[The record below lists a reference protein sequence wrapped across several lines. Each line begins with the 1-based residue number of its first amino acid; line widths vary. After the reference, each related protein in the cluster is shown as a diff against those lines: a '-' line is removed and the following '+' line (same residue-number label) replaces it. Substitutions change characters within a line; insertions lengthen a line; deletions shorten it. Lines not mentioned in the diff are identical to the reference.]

1 MLLMYSKD
9 NQENQQ
15 KLMFID
21 IPHQIKC
28 ICKTMRY
35 QPMKGGQT
43 KEKSISVNR
52 NKGKNVDL
60 YYHTLKA

>member
-1 MLLMYSKD
+1 
-9 NQENQQ
+9 
-15 KLMFID
+15 MFID

-35 QPMKGGQT
+35 QPMKGGQN

-60 YYHTLKA
+60 YYTLKA

>member
-1 MLLMYSKD
+1 
-9 NQENQQ
+9 
-15 KLMFID
+15 MFID

-28 ICKTMRY
+28 ICKKMGY
-35 QPMKGGQT
+35 QPMKGGQN